1 MQYDRQGFAN
11 AEDGTRLFY
20 GEKGAGPALLLND
33 GIGCDGFAWRYLQ
46 PALAERYRVV
56 HWHFRGHG
64 RSGPPRDRA
73 RLDIPALARD
83 AVTLLDHLEIDE
95 AVMLGHSMG
104 TQVALETYRLV
115 PDRVT
120 GLILICGSYGK
131 VTETFHGSDVLKQ
144 VLPGIIEKVQTHT
157 GLARALWGRIPPGLA
172 FRVARMSGEIDGLA
186 IREEDF
192 RLYWAHIN
200 VMDPEVFLPMLRL
213 AGEHSAEDLLERIDV
228 PTLVI
233 AAEKDTFT
241 PAALA
246 KSMADRIPGA
256 EHLLIRG
263 GSHASPVE
271 QPRTMLVR
279 IEKLLAERVYPASV
293 DAPAQDAQDTAED
306 DADEP
311 DEPDAGDPRS
321 RAQ

>member
-1 MQYDRQGFAN
+1 MQYDRQGFAT
-11 AEDGTRLFY
+11 AEDGSRLFY
-20 GEKGAGPALLLND
+20 GERGEGPAILLND

-46 PALAERYRVV
+46 PALAEHYRVV
-56 HWHFRGHG
+56 HWHYRGHG

-73 RLDIPALARD
+73 RIDIPALARD
-83 AVTLLDHLEIDE
+83 AMVLLNHLEID
-95 AVMLGHSMG
+95 AATMMGHSMG
-104 TQVALETYRLV
+104 TQVALEAYRLA
-115 PDRVT
+115 PKRVT
-120 GLILICGSYGK
+120 GLVLICGSYGK

-192 RLYWAHIN
+192 RHYWDHIN

-241 PAALA
+241 PPALA
-246 KSMADRIPGA
+246 KSMADRIPGG
-256 EHLLIRG
+256 EHLLVRG

-279 IEKLLAERVYPASV
+279 IEKLLAERIYPAA
-293 DAPAQDAQDTAED
+293 DAPPSGDTS
-306 DADEP
+306 DADDP
-311 DEPDAGDPRS
+311 DQR

>member
-1 MQYDRQGFAN
+1 MQYDRQGFAT

-20 GEKGAGPALLLND
+20 GERGSGPAVLLND

-46 PALAERYRVV
+46 PALAEHYRVV
-56 HWHFRGHG
+56 HWHYRGHG

-73 RLDIPALARD
+73 RIDVPALARD
-83 AVTLLDHLEIDE
+83 AAVLLDHLEIDR
-95 AVMLGHSMG
+95 AAMMGHSMG
-104 TQVALETYRLV
+104 TQVALEAYRLA
-115 PDRVT
+115 PERVS
-120 GLILICGSYGK
+120 GLVLICGSYGK

-192 RLYWAHIN
+192 RHYWAHIN

-213 AGEHSAEDLLERIDV
+213 AGEHTAEDLLERIDV

-241 PAALA
+241 PSELA
-246 KSMADRIPGA
+246 ESMANRIEDA
-256 EHLLIRG
+256 DFLLVRG
-263 GSHASPVE
+263 GSHAAPVE

-279 IEKLLAERVYPASV
+279 IEKLLAERVYADETVPTE
-293 DAPAQDAQDTAED
+293 PPAED
-306 DADEP
+306 GD
-311 DEPDAGDPRS
+311 DPRR